1 MMQSSEV
8 VDLLRR
14 AQAGDREALD
24 RLLAALRPRLEH
36 LARGYVE
43 PGGVR
48 ESAADL
54 VQEAALRIW
63 QKLDQFR
70 GTEDPEQTAAMFHE
84 WVSQLVRHLARDRQR
99 DRHAQR
105 RQPPQPLVRLDAAAP
120 DGSGAEQGRREPA
133 ASGPTPSANVRADE
147 QARLLQAALA
157 RIPETADRE
166 ILRLCFFE
174 GLSLRQIAERLQVSY
189 DKIRQSYHRGLRFL
203 ERELEGLL

>member
-1 MMQSSEV
+1 MQPAEIC
-8 VDLLRR
+8 DLLRR
-14 AQAGDREALD
+14 AQGGDREALD
-24 RLLAALRPRLEH
+24 RLLVALRPRLEH
-36 LARGYVE
+36 LARGYVK
-43 PGGVR
+43 PSGAG
-48 ESAADL
+48 ESTADL

-70 GTEDPEQTAAMFHE
+70 GVEDAEQTAAMFYE
-84 WVSQLVRHLARDRQR
+84 WVSQLVRHLALDRQR

-105 RQPPQPLVRLDAAAP
+105 RRPPQPLVRLDADAP
-120 DGSGAEQGRREPA
+120 DGSGAEQDRREPA

-147 QARLLQAALA
+147 EVTLLQAALT

-174 GLSLRQIAERLQVSY
+174 GLSLRQIADRLQVSY